1 MKLKKVLL
9 VLPVEEAESRLLS
22 GVRAGAMDW
31 NSLELV
37 GVAAKSAV
45 RIVDDV
51 EDAPV
56 REAAV
61 RGRGVQ
67 GRPERAGSGRRFLN
81 NTHAEPARCGDQQA
95 QRTGPGEWHA
105 MLLTSVAA

>member
-9 VLPVEEAESRLLS
+9 VLAVEEAESRLLS
-22 GVRAGAMDW
+22 GVQARTMDW

-37 GVAAKSAV
+37 GVTAKVAV

-51 EDAPV
+51 EDARV

-61 RGRGVQ
+61 RSRAVR

-81 NTHAEPARCGDQQA
+81 STQAEPDRRGK
-95 QRTGPGEWHA
+95 TPGHWPR
-105 MLLTSVAA
+105 